1 MITVNYTTIKE
12 SSLNRKVIFLC
23 LLSIGIIGL
32 LVRMY
37 FEPATA
43 LTGDATNYFAY
54 AVDTGLKGKLS
65 DVYFLGNSGWSL
77 LL

>member
-1 MITVNYTTIKE
+1 MITVDYDIIKQ
-12 SSLNRKVIFLC
+12 SCFSRKAIFLC
-23 LLSIGIIGL
+23 LLPIGIIGL

-43 LTGDATNYFAY
+43 LPGDATNYFAY

-65 DVYFLGNSGWSL
+65 DV
-77 LL
+77 